1 MMRAFIDRPY
11 GRVVFF
17 GDKVYSVSIDRVLM
31 HPELLTVPSFSE
43 HAYGTL
49 QEMLSMGAAPAA
61 PAASAAPL
69 TGSQHSAAKDH
80 LVPAK
85 DGCLIVSKLTPEL
98 RFNGRH
104 DGKSI
109 AGIRATYGELPQQ
122 VQSLISSG
130 RLLQVSGA
138 ELQSI
143 RNEHARIAQE
153 KKDAQDT
160 RRKAGR
166 SVRRR
171 DDVSDDGD
179 DDSSP
184 IKNAI
189 PIRI

>member
-1 MMRAFIDRPY
+1 MIRAFIDRPY

-17 GDKVYSVSIDRVLM
+17 GDKVYSVPLDRVLM
-31 HPELLTVPSFSE
+31 HPELLHIPAFSE
-43 HAYGTL
+43 HSHGTL
-49 QEMLSMGAAPAA
+49 QELLAGSAQPQVVSTIVAPSVGV
-61 PAASAAPL
+61 SAV
-69 TGSQHSAAKDH
+69 KDH

-85 DGCLIVSKLTPEL
+85 DGCMIVSKLTPEL

-109 AGIRATYGELPQQ
+109 AGIKNTYGELPAQ
-122 VQSLISSG
+122 VQALISSG
-130 RLLQVSGA
+130 RLLQVSHA
-138 ELQSI
+138 ELLSI
-143 RNEHARIAQE
+143 RAEHAKMLQTKNEAQE
-153 KKDAQDT
+153 A
-160 RRKAGR
+160 RRKTGR

-171 DDVSDDGD
+171 DDVSEDMD

>member
-1 MMRAFIDRPY
+1 MIRAFIDRPY
-11 GRVVFF
+11 NRVVFL
-17 GDKVYSVSIDRVLM
+17 GDKVYSVPLDRVMM
-31 HPELLTVPSFSE
+31 HPELLNISTFSE
-43 HAYGTL
+43 HSHGTL
-49 QEMLSMGAAPAA
+49 QEFLAGTAPIQVIPATVA
-61 PAASAAPL
+61 PSAAVS
-69 TGSQHSAAKDH
+69 GEKDH

-109 AGIRATYGELPQQ
+109 NGIKNTYGELPAQ
-122 VQSLISSG
+122 VQALISSG
-130 RLLQVSGA
+130 RLIQVSHS
-138 ELQSI
+138 ELQHL
-143 RNEHARIAQE
+143 RAEHAKMLQTKKEEQE
-153 KKDAQDT
+153 A
-160 RRKAGR
+160 RRKTGK

-171 DDVSDDGD
+171 DEVSEDID